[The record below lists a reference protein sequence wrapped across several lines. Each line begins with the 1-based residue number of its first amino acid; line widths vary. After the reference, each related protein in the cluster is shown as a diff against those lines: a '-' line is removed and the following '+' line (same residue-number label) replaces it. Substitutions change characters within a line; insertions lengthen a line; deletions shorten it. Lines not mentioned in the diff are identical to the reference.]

1 MASRTPP
8 LDPRISNPPEPDPA
22 GAEETV
28 RPIVAPPRSGPPAIV
43 FVALMIGAAIVL
55 FMILDSRRRSQ
66 AEPAVRA
73 RSSEIAGSA
82 VAPPPPL
89 YIPPTAPPPAV
100 ALAPAPAPA
109 PAVTI
114 QQPPIRI
121 PPPQYYPQPA
131 PYVPPPQPTI
141 VQEYEPGAPPPGPP
155 RQASGPTLVLDN
167 SAAPQ
172 AAGPGPAGGGPGGPG
187 GQTSL
192 SDAFAGEQSVG
203 RVRAGIFANRSN
215 TVAQSTLIPA
225 VLETAFDSRRP
236 GFARAVVSRDV
247 RGFDGSKVLI
257 PRGSRLTGEYRS
269 DIQPGQ
275 KRALINWTRLIR
287 PDGVTMA
294 IGSPSAD
301 TLGRGGVRG
310 KYNSHFF
317 ERFTGAILQTALD
330 IGANVASRRVAGS
343 GVVVALPGSTQNL
356 GQSLQSSRIVP
367 TLTVPAGTSISVFVA
382 RDLDFGT
389 AGSRR

>member
-8 LDPRISNPPEPDPA
+8 LDPRISNPPEPEAA
-22 GAEETV
+22 GTEETA
-28 RPIVAPPRSGPPAIV
+28 RPIVAMPRSGPPAIV
-43 FVALMIGAAIVL
+43 FVALMIAAAIIL

-66 AEPAVRA
+66 AEPAVRV
-73 RSSEIAGSA
+73 RGTEVTGSA
-82 VAPPPPL
+82 IAPPPPL
-89 YIPPTAPPPAV
+89 YIPPTAPPPAL
-100 ALAPAPAPA
+100 ALVPAPAPA

-114 QQPPIRI
+114 QPEPVRI
-121 PPPQYYPQPA
+121 PAPQYYPQPA
-131 PYVPPPQPTI
+131 PYVPPPQPQVI
-141 VQEYEPGAPPPGPP
+141 QSYEPPPAGP
-155 RQASGPTLVLDN
+155 RQAGGPTLVLDT
-167 SAAPQ
+167 STAAQP
-172 AAGPGPAGGGPGGPG
+172 AGTGPGGAGPGGPG
-187 GQTSL
+187 GQASL
-192 SDAFAGEQSVG
+192 SDAFAGDQSVG
-203 RVRAGIFANRSN
+203 RVRAGIFANRST
-215 TVAQSTLIPA
+215 TVPQSTLIPA

-294 IGSPSAD
+294 LGSPTAD

-310 KYNSHFF
+310 KYSGHFF
-317 ERFTGAILQTALD
+317 QRFAGAILQSALD
-330 IGANVASRRVAGS
+330 IGANVASRTAAG
-343 GVVVALPGSTQNL
+343 GVVVALPGSTQNV

-382 RDLDFGT
+382 RDLDFGA
-389 AGSRR
+389 AGARR

>member
-1 MASRTPP
+1 MASRTPL
-8 LDPRISNPPEPDPA
+8 LDPRISNPPEPEAA
-22 GAEETV
+22 GTEETV
-28 RPIVAPPRSGPPAIV
+28 RPVVALPRSGPPAIV
-43 FVALMIGAAIVL
+43 FVVAMIAAAILL
-55 FMILDSRRRSQ
+55 FVILDSRRRSQ
-66 AEPAVRA
+66 VEPAVRVRGTEA
-73 RSSEIAGSA
+73 IGSA

-89 YIPPTAPPPAV
+89 YIPPTTSPAAV
-100 ALAPAPAPA
+100 ALVPGPAPA
-109 PAVTI
+109 PAVTV
-114 QQPPIRI
+114 QPAPVQI
-121 PPPQYYPQPA
+121 PAPQYYPQPA
-131 PYVPPPQPTI
+131 PYIPPPPQQPI
-141 VQEYEPGAPPPGPP
+141 QSYEPPPSGP
-155 RQASGPTLVLDN
+155 RQSGGPTLVLDN
-167 SAAPQ
+167 STAAQ
-172 AAGPGPAGGGPGGPG
+172 PAGGGPGGAGPGGPG

-192 SDAFAGEQSVG
+192 SDSFAGDQSVS
-203 RVRAGIFANRSN
+203 RVRAGIFANRAS

-236 GFARAVVSRDV
+236 GFARAIVSRDV

-294 IGSPSAD
+294 IGSPTAD

-317 ERFTGAILQTALD
+317 ERFAGGILQSALD
-330 IGANVASRRVAGS
+330 IGANVASRTAAGG
-343 GVVVALPGSTQNL
+343 GVVVALPGSTQNV

-382 RDLDFGT
+382 RDLDFGSGG
-389 AGSRR
+389 ARR

>member
-8 LDPRISNPPEPDPA
+8 LDPRISNPPEPEAA
-22 GAEETV
+22 GTEETV
-28 RPIVAPPRSGPPAIV
+28 RPVVALPRSGPPAFV
-43 FVALMIGAAIVL
+43 FVALMIGAAIIL
-55 FMILDSRRRSQ
+55 FMVLDSRRRSQ
-66 AEPAVRA
+66 AEPAVKVRG
-73 RSSEIAGSA
+73 SEVAGSA

-89 YIPPTAPPPAV
+89 YIPPIVPPASV
-100 ALAPAPAPA
+100 AVVPAPAPT
-109 PAVTI
+109 VTI
-114 QQPPIRI
+114 QPAPVRI
-121 PPPQYYPQPA
+121 PPPQYYPQPV
-131 PYVPPPQPTI
+131 PYIPPPPTQPI
-141 VQEYEPGAPPPGPP
+141 QEYEPPPSGPP
-155 RQASGPTLVLDN
+155 RQASGPTLVLDT
-167 SAAPQ
+167 SAAAQP
-172 AAGPGPAGGGPGGPG
+172 AGTGPGGSGPGGPG

-192 SDAFAGEQSVG
+192 SDTFAGEQSVG
-203 RVRAGIFANRSN
+203 RVRSGIFANRST
-215 TVAQSTLIPA
+215 TVPQSTLIPA

-236 GFARAVVSRDV
+236 GFARAVVSRDI

-317 ERFTGAILQTALD
+317 ERFAGAILQSALD
-330 IGANVASRRVAGS
+330 IGANVASRTAAG
-343 GVVVALPGSTQNL
+343 GVVVALPGSTQNM
-356 GQSLQSSRIVP
+356 GQALQSNRVIP

-382 RDLDFGT
+382 RDLDFST
-389 AGSRR
+389 AGARR